1 MKFMKEYLLKKLF
14 ISIITILGAVSI
26 VFFMIHL
33 IPGDPVEN
41 MLGEQ
46 ALSVD
51 KERIRHTLGLD
62 RPLIEQYFNFLK
74 NSVRGDL
81 GESLYR
87 KGTRVSTLI
96 AERFPNTFI
105 LAVSAMLIAISISL
119 FAGILSAMRRGTIID
134 TIIMALSGFGISI
147 PAFFLGPLLL
157 LIFCRYLKWLPPPAS
172 SEGVLSLILPS
183 ITLGFAL
190 AAFLSRLIRSQMLD
204 VLQEDYI
211 RTAYAKGLKQRTVI
225 LKHAL
230 SNILVVVITIVG
242 MQFGSLLTG
251 AIITERVFAWQ
262 GIGTLMIEAITKRDY
277 PVVQGTII
285 LISFIYVLINLLTD
299 ILYAIIDPR
308 IRYAKD

>member
-1 MKFMKEYLLKKLF
+1 MKEFLIRKLF
-14 ISIITILGAVSI
+14 ISLITILGAVSI
-26 VFFMIHL
+26 VFFMIHI

-51 KERIRHTLGLD
+51 KARIRHTLGLD

-74 NSVRGDL
+74 NTARGDL

-87 KGTRVSTLI
+87 RGVKVSTLI
-96 AERFPNTFI
+96 IERFPNTFI
-105 LAVSAMLIAISISL
+105 LALTAMLIAISISL
-119 FAGILSAMRRGTIID
+119 FAGIISAVKRGTITD
-134 TIIMALSGFGISI
+134 TAIMALSGFGISI

-157 LIFCRYLKWLPPPAS
+157 MIFCRYLKWLPPPAS
-172 SEGVLSLILPS
+172 SEGFLSLILPS

-190 AAFLSRLIRSQMLD
+190 SAFLSRLIRSQMLE

-211 RTAYAKGLKQRTVI
+211 RTAYSKGLKRSKVI

-230 SNILVVVITIVG
+230 SNILIVVITIVG

-262 GIGTLMIEAITKRDY
+262 GIGTLMVEAIMKRDY

-285 LISFIYVLINLLTD
+285 LIAFLYVIINFLTD
-299 ILYAIIDPR
+299 IFYAVIDPR

>member
-1 MKFMKEYLLKKLF
+1 MRKYLVKKFI
-14 ISIITILGAVSI
+14 ISLITILGSVSI
-26 VFFMIHL
+26 VFFMIHM

-51 KERIRHTLGLD
+51 KERIREALGLNK
-62 RPLIEQYFNFLK
+62 PLVEQYINFLK
-74 NSVRGDL
+74 NAAMGDL

-87 KGTRVSTLI
+87 RGTKVSTLI

-105 LAVSAMLIAISISL
+105 LALSAMIIAISISL
-119 FAGILSAMRRGTIID
+119 FAGIFSAIRRGTFVD
-134 TIIMALSGFGISI
+134 SIIMAISGFGISI

-157 LIFCRYLKWLPPPAS
+157 LIFCRSLKWLPPPAS
-172 SEGVLSLILPS
+172 SEGILSLILPS
-183 ITLGFAL
+183 LTLGFAL
-190 AAFLSRLIRSQMLD
+190 AAFLSRLIRSQMLEI
-204 VLQEDYI
+204 LEEDFI
-211 RTAYAKGLKQRTVI
+211 RTAYAKGLSNRVVI

-230 SNILVVVITIVG
+230 SNILVVVITIAG

-285 LISFIYVLINLLTD
+285 LISFMYVIINLLTD
-299 ILYAIIDPR
+299 IFYAIIDPR

>member
-1 MKFMKEYLLKKLF
+1 MRDYILRKIF
-14 ISIITILGAVSI
+14 ISFLTVLGAVSL
-26 VFFMIHL
+26 VFFIIHM

-51 KERIRHTLGLD
+51 KERIREALGLN
-62 RPLIEQYFNFLK
+62 RPLIEQYLVFLK
-74 NSVRGDL
+74 NAAKGDL

-87 KGTRVSTLI
+87 KGTKVSELI

-105 LAVSAMLIAISISL
+105 LAVSAMLVAISVSL
-119 FAGILSAMRRGTIID
+119 IAGILSAIRRGTITD
-134 TIIMALSGFGISI
+134 SLIMALSGFGISV

-157 LIFCRYLKWLPPPAS
+157 LVFCRYLKWLPPPAS
-172 SEGVLSLILPS
+172 AEGILSLVLPS
-183 ITLGFAL
+183 VTLGFAL
-190 AAFLSRLIRSQMLD
+190 AAFLSRLIRSQMLE
-204 VLQEDYI
+204 VLSEDYI
-211 RTAYAKGLKQRTVI
+211 RTAYAKGLSKRVVI

-230 SNILVVVITIVG
+230 SNILVVVITIAG

-262 GIGTLMIEAITKRDY
+262 GIGTLLIEAITKRDY

-285 LISFIYVLINLLTD
+285 LVSFMYVVINLLTD
-299 ILYAIIDPR
+299 IFYAVIDPR

>member
-1 MKFMKEYLLKKLF
+1 MGGYIVRKLF
-14 ISIITILGAVSI
+14 TSMIGIFGAVSI
-26 VFFMIHL
+26 VFFLIHL

-51 KERIRHTLGLD
+51 KERIRHSLGLD
-62 RPLIEQYFNFLK
+62 RPMMEQYFAFIK
-74 NSVRGDL
+74 SIAEGEM

-87 KGTRVSTLI
+87 RGVKVSTLLK
-96 AERFPNTFI
+96 ERFPNTFI
-105 LAVSAMLIAISISL
+105 LAVSAMLIAISIAL
-119 FAGILSAMRRGTIID
+119 TTGIISAVKRGTL
-134 TIIMALSGFGISI
+134 TEMVIMAISGFGISI

-172 SEGVLSLILPS
+172 TEGVAGLILPS
-183 ITLGFAL
+183 VTLGVAL
-190 AAFLSRLIRSQMLD
+190 AAFLSRLVRSQMLE
-204 VLQEDYI
+204 VLSEDYI
-211 RTAYAKGLKQRTVI
+211 RTAYAKGLPTRTVI

-230 SNILVVVITIVG
+230 PNILVVVITIVG

-277 PVVQGTII
+277 PVVQGVII
-285 LISFIYVLINLLTD
+285 LIATLYVIINLITD
-299 ILYAIIDPR
+299 IFYALIDPR
-308 IRYAKD
+308 IRYGKD

>member
-1 MKFMKEYLLKKLF
+1 MQEYIIKKIF
-14 ISIITILGAVSI
+14 ISLITVLGAVSL
-26 VFFMIHL
+26 VFFIIHI

-51 KERIRHTLGLD
+51 KERIREALGLNK
-62 RPLIEQYFNFLK
+62 PIIEQYFIFLK
-74 NSVRGDL
+74 NAFRGNL

-87 KGTRVSTLI
+87 KGTKVSTLI

-105 LAVSAMLIAISISL
+105 LALSAMLVAISISL
-119 FAGILSAMRRGTIID
+119 FSGIIAAMKRGTITD
-134 TIIMALSGFGISI
+134 TIIMAISGLGISI

-172 SEGVLSLILPS
+172 SEGILSLVLPS

-190 AAFLSRLIRSQMLD
+190 AAFLSRLIRSQMLE
-204 VLQEDYI
+204 VLSEDYI
-211 RTAYAKGLKQRTVI
+211 RTAYAKGLSTKRVVF
-225 LKHAL
+225 KHAL

-285 LISFIYVLINLLTD
+285 LISLMYVLINLFTD
-299 ILYAIIDPR
+299 VFYAIIDPR

>member
-1 MKFMKEYLLKKLF
+1 MRDYILRKIF
-14 ISIITILGAVSI
+14 ISLITVLGAVSL
-26 VFFMIHL
+26 VFFIIHL

-51 KERIRHTLGLD
+51 KERMREALGLNK
-62 RPLIEQYFNFLK
+62 PLLEQYFSFLK
-74 NSVRGDL
+74 NAIRGDL

-87 KGTRVSTLI
+87 KGTKVSTLI

-105 LAVSAMLIAISISL
+105 LAVAAMLIAISISL
-119 FAGILSAMRRGTIID
+119 FAGIISAVRYGTLTD
-134 TIIMALSGFGISI
+134 SIIMALSGFGISI

-172 SEGVLSLILPS
+172 AEGIISLILPS
-183 ITLGFAL
+183 FTLGFAL
-190 AAFLSRLIRSQMLD
+190 AAFLARIIRSQMLE
-204 VLQEDYI
+204 VLSEDYI
-211 RTAYAKGLKQRTVI
+211 RTAYAKGLPKRVVI

-262 GIGTLMIEAITKRDY
+262 GIGTLMIEAISKRDY

-285 LISFIYVLINLLTD
+285 LISFMYVLINLVID
-299 ILYAIIDPR
+299 IFYAIIDPR